1 MNGPILPGERIA
13 AIRAIPVPP
22 PTLASLP
29 CLALP
34 VRNSTTAAAVR
45 PLP

>member
-1 MNGPILPGERIA
+1 MNGPVLPGERLA

-22 PTLASLP
+22 PTNAALP

-34 VRNSTTAAAVR
+34 VRNLTTAPAVR